1 MVFSGNVYRTNS
13 TGTMKFLYHDLDIEI
28 ELEGKAKWKS
38 SVLAFGANT
47 LLPSANPVSNQPIRV
62 VNFHAERDMNK
73 SFVNITIKSLLA
85 GLKETMIMSKEN
97 KKAFR
102 EEKKEAKKEARN
114 EKKKA
119 KKEQKHN

>member
-1 MVFSGNVYRTNS
+1 
-13 TGTMKFLYHDLDIEI
+13 MKFLYHDLDIEI

-47 LLPSANPVSNQPIRV
+47 ILPSANPAAGQPTRIV
-62 VNFHAERDMNK
+62 QFHAERDMHK

-102 EEKKEAKKEARN
+102 EEKREAKKEA
-114 EKKKA
+114 KKKA
-119 KKEQKHN
+119 KEERKKNKQ